1 MPVRPRPPAVYPPPP
16 PPRQVQTYAGKP
28 PAPRVRRSGD
38 DFAFF
43 RHAAVISALLLACFL
58 SYCNSFKCGW
68 TLDNL
73 YIIKLDPR
81 TKAISW
87 QDRQGDPA
95 APWGVSRIW
104 SEDYW
109 WPKGISGLYRPIT
122 SFTYWVN
129 WTGYFDPQLA
139 SDNWFAQAGVKTF
152 NALH

>member
-16 PPRQVQTYAGKP
+16 PPRQVQTFAGKAPAPAPPRQPPRAEP
-28 PAPRVRRSGD
+28 PARAVSAGD

-95 APWGVSRIW
+95 APWGVCRIW
-104 SEDYW
+104 SGDYW
-109 WPKGISGLYRPIT
+109 WP
-122 SFTYWVN
+122 
-129 WTGYFDPQLA
+129 
-139 SDNWFAQAGVKTF
+139 
-152 NALH
+152 